1 MAEVR
6 DSQDIDEKTN
16 FDVGGETFANCNI
29 PFNISVWCRSA
40 QQLLSVDDRKKPVGY
55 CNIPWHDTGL
65 FVTMDERQAIE
76 QGINNATWSFGFMI
90 SKTLPDGF
98 GHYGIRKQVSIEH
111 DGGDFIYWRNFPIPD
126 YETKHP
132 ILGHL
137 HFDEYNHIL
146 TMETLDEKER
156 EKTDND
162 GLNTSFT
169 SSSQQRLS
177 NIVSRAE

>member
-1 MAEVR
+1 
-6 DSQDIDEKTN
+6 
-16 FDVGGETFANCNI
+16 
-29 PFNISVWCRSA
+29 
-40 QQLLSVDDRKKPVGY
+40 
-55 CNIPWHDTGL
+55 
-65 FVTMDERQAIE
+65 
-76 QGINNATWSFGFMI
+76 MI
-90 SKTLPDGF
+90 SKTLPDVF

-162 GLNTSFT
+162 GPNTSFT